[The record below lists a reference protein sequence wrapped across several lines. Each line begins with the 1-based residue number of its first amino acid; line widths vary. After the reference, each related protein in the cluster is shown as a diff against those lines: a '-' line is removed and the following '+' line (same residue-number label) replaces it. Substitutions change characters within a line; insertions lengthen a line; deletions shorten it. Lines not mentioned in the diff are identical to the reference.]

1 MSKRR
6 FTKEQIEELSGNRFV
21 STCSEK
27 SVTYSLEFKQLA
39 VLRYEEEGLTASQ
52 IFMEAGINPETV
64 GKDVPDSRVYAWRRI
79 VRAKGIDGLTE
90 SRGKNARGRPKTKGV
105 SDADRIEYLET
116 QIAYLKAENA
126 FLAKLRAKR
135 RE

>member
-6 FTKEQIEELSGNRFV
+6 FTKEQIEELSRNRFV
-21 STCSEK
+21 SKCSEK
-27 SVTYSLEFKQLA
+27 SVTYSSEFKQLA
-39 VLRYEEEGLTASQ
+39 VRRYEEEGLTASQ
-52 IFMEAGINPETV
+52 IFMEAGINPEVV
-64 GKDVPDSRVYAWRRI
+64 GKDVPDSRVCSWRRI
-79 VRAKGIDGLTE
+79 VNTKGIDGLNV
-90 SRGKNARGRPKTKGV
+90 SRGQGGGRPKTRGV